1 MRILFFVQ
9 SLEGGGA
16 ERVICNLSDYL
27 VARNHK
33 VTILTLYNHG
43 VAYKLNNKI
52 TVVCASF
59 APQLFKT
66 KIRSWWQMIKT
77 IKGSDV
83 CVSFLSTPILLTLL
97 LRPFLKIKLICTE
110 RNYPPSRYGERL
122 QYRLKK
128 WAKRADAWVFQ
139 TNQQRDWYGESVAD
153 IKAHVIPNAINS
165 EFLKEKTESTMRD
178 KVIVTVGSLQE
189 KKNHKLLIEAFSTLT
204 NKYPDYKLVIYG
216 DGELRESLVGLIRE
230 LNIENKVELPGFVD
244 NINARISKASLFVLS
259 SNVEGIPNALIEA
272 MALGL
277 PCVSTRCAGG
287 GAEFLIEDGV
297 NGLLV
302 PVNDVVALANAM
314 EKVLTDKEFANKLGN
329 NAFKLRETLAPEIIY
344 EKWLNV
350 IESVIKKR

>member
-1 MRILFFVQ
+1 MKIAFFVQ

-27 VARNHK
+27 VERNYN

-52 TVVCASF
+52 TVVCANF
-59 APQLFKT
+59 APQLYKT
-66 KIRSWWQMIKT
+66 KIKSWWQLIKS

-97 LRPFLKIKLICTE
+97 LRPFLKTKLICTE

-122 QYRLKK
+122 QHRLKK

-139 TNQQRDWYGESVAD
+139 TIQQRDWYGKSVAD
-153 IKAHVIPNAINS
+153 CKAYVIPNAINS
-165 EFLKEKTESTMRD
+165 EFLKEKSEASKD

-189 KKNHKLLIEAFSTLT
+189 KKNHKLLIETFSKLT

-216 DGELRESLVGLIRE
+216 DGELRDSLTEFIRK
-230 LNIENKVELPGFVD
+230 LNIEDKVELPGFVN
-244 NINARISKASLFVLS
+244 NINESISKASMFVLS

-272 MALGL
+272 MSLGL

-297 NGLLV
+297 NGLLA
-302 PVNDVVALANAM
+302 PVNDVNALAGAM
-314 EKVLTDKEFANKLGN
+314 ERVLSDKEFANKLGN
-329 NAFKLRETLAPEIIY
+329 NAIKLREKFASEVIY
-344 EKWLNV
+344 GKWLNV
-350 IESVIKKR
+350 IESVIKK

>member
-27 VARNHK
+27 VERNHN
-33 VTILTLYNHG
+33 VTVMTLYDHG
-43 VAYKLNNKI
+43 IAYKLNNKI
-52 TVVCASF
+52 TVVCANF
-59 APQLFKT
+59 APQIYKT
-66 KIRSWWQMIKT
+66 KIQSWWQLIKT

-97 LRPFLKIKLICTE
+97 LRPFLKTKLICTE

-122 QYRLKK
+122 QHRLKK

-139 TNQQRDWYGESVAD
+139 TNQQRYWYGESVAD
-153 IKAHVIPNAINS
+153 SKAHVIPNAINS
-165 EFLKEKTESTMRD
+165 EFLREKSETSKD
-178 KVIVTVGSLQE
+178 NIIVTVGSLQE
-189 KKNHKLLIEAFSTLT
+189 KKNHKLLIEAFATLA

-216 DGELRESLVGLIRE
+216 DGELRESLTELIRK
-230 LNIENKVELPGFVD
+230 LNIEDKVELPGFVD
-244 NINARISKASLFVLS
+244 NINTRISKASLFVLS

-287 GAEFLIEDGV
+287 GAEFLIDDGV

-302 PVNDVVALANAM
+302 PVNDVEALAGAM
-314 EKVLTDKEFANKLGN
+314 KRVLSDKEFANKLGN
-329 NAFKLRETLAPEIIY
+329 NAFKLRETLAPEVIY

-350 IESVIKKR
+350 IESVIKK